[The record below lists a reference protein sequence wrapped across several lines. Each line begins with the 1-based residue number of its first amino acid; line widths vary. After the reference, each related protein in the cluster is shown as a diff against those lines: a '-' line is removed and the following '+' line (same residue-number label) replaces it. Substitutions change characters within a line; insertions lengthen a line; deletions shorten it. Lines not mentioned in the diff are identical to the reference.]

1 MKCNICCDA
10 LIHIQS
16 GARDILNNSPDVCWF
31 FICTAMYLCSSYSSI
46 VNSTQNI
53 WMFIQCVVV
62 SFTEQIHFQGHI
74 CNIKMPD
81 CDKMVGLLLNWRLRC
96 MEIQLRVCLSF
107 ELIKTENNE
116 FLEWIRYIYWNSKF
130 LYNIISIK
138 TKFSPPPCIAYH
150 SLFWLSCLGPL
161 VFLFPKIF
169 LNYLTFQSFDLEH
182 AWWRL
187 FQKLTVHNKL
197 YTYVFIRSITTQT
210 DTAN

>member
-1 MKCNICCDA
+1 MKCNSCCDA
-10 LIHIQS
+10 LIHIQN
-16 GARDILNNSPDVCWF
+16 GTRDILNNSPDVCWF
-31 FICTAMYLCSSYSSI
+31 FIWTAVYLCSSYSSI

-53 WMFIQCVVV
+53 WMFIQCVAV

-81 CDKMVGLLLNWRLRC
+81 CDKMVGFCSIGDYGIWKYS
-96 MEIQLRVCLSF
+96 LSF
-107 ELIKTENNE
+107 KLIKTENNE
-116 FLEWIRYIYWNSKF
+116 FLGWIRYIYWNSKF

-138 TKFSPPPCIAYH
+138 TKFPPTPCIAYH

-169 LNYLTFQSFDLEH
+169 FNYLAFQSFDLEH

-187 FQKLTVHNKL
+187 FQKLTVHTKL